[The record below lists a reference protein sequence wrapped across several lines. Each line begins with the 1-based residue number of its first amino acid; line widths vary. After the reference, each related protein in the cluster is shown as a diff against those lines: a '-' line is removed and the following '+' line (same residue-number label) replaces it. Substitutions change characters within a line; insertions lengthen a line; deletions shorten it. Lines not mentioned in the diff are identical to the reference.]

1 MPREQLRAL
10 AADVDRLLVAGAGSV
25 PGDEG
30 LRRREQALRDLGKQ
44 VPALAKVAEV
54 VGRAVA
60 ADIAGAPRA
69 LLDLLLVVGRVRAGS
84 ATAGVEGPLGP
95 AGPSGPWATPGP
107 APDLYPIAAVL
118 TRKGSGR
125 IEALKEAASR
135 GDLGDLRLVDAL
147 LAGLDDPSPEFADA
161 VAAEALPTLGPA
173 ALPDLRRGL
182 DLRGKAADARRLT
195 ALAAIDP
202 GAGLDL
208 CRRAIAEGSAAIK
221 VRALEVLAAADPE
234 EGATIALGLLAPLA
248 TADSPA
254 ADPDT
259 PPAKG
264 KRPAGSAPRVR
275 LDKKVRDAAM
285 ACLGRSCR
293 DEALEV
299 AMAALLEINGA
310 EVYGHRAAHQIL
322 ATIPHAQATPR
333 LLHELGRMVV
343 EARAVRADASRG
355 EKQVAA
361 KAAGAVEDPAG
372 CLFSILG
379 DRGDRRAAPALIDL
393 LAHPAADLR
402 DGAAGALVKIGDP
415 AGLEAAAGLI
425 GDAKAWKIGI
435 AAAWRLPP
443 GPRFERL
450 APCCRDLSGLT
461 NQGWSR
467 GHEVLWKFV
476 QESPDAPRRPD
487 GPCRTDWDP
496 RWAGVLRPH
505 RDGPEGQRVAIALEV
520 VLGAAAIPDLIH
532 ALGVPHD
539 GTYDGSVIVAAL
551 GRHRCREA
559 VAPLVEHLSGDI
571 GQIFY
576 VGDALKA
583 INDPAAIP
591 ALEGILAKERNGW
604 VVSEIG
610 ALIRELRRLPT
621 P

>member
-30 LRRREQALRDLGKQ
+30 LRRREQALRDLGKK

-69 LLDLLLVVGRVRAGS
+69 LLDLLLVVGRVRAGL

-161 VAAEALPTLGPA
+161 VAAEALPKLGPA
-173 ALPDLRRGL
+173 ALPELRRGL

-208 CRRAIAEGSAAIK
+208 CRRAIEEGSAAIK

-248 TADSPA
+248 TADASA
-254 ADPDT
+254 AEPDT

-343 EARAVRADASRG
+343 EARAVRPDHHPLR
-355 EKQVAA
+355 
-361 KAAGAVEDPAG
+361 P
-372 CLFSILG
+372 
-379 DRGDRRAAPALIDL
+379 R
-393 LAHPAADLR
+393 LAR
-402 DGAAGALVKIGDP
+402 SDP
-415 AGLEAAAGLI
+415 AGLVAEALGGHADVPDLLRGE
-425 GDAKAWKIGI
+425 GI
-435 AAAWRLPP
+435 QDRQAVGSGPPP
-443 GPRFERL
+443 GQVGQRVGDGQVLRRDALDAEPR
-450 APCCRDLSGLT
+450 P
-461 NQGWSR
+461 
-467 GHEVLWKFV
+467 GH
-476 QESPDAPRRPD
+476 RRPV
-487 GPCRTDWDP
+487 GPLHAD
-496 RWAGVLRPH
+496 LRPGRRPEDDPDRLLGPGH
-505 RDGPEGQRVAIALEV
+505 PPGEPPERDAMPRGVGPEGRDEVRVRRGEPGRPVAVEPTRLVRRPPRHHRRLARRRAGQQQRGPGHRRA
-520 VLGAAAIPDLIH
+520 VLRDDRARQGCRRPRHQQRQRGDRGTDHRPILPRVRTGSAPGAGAA
-532 ALGVPHD
+532 VPASSPPNLNC
-539 GTYDGSVIVAAL
+539 GL
-551 GRHRCREA
+551 
-559 VAPLVEHLSGDI
+559 HL
-571 GQIFY
+571 
-576 VGDALKA
+576 
-583 INDPAAIP
+583 
-591 ALEGILAKERNGW
+591 
-604 VVSEIG
+604 
-610 ALIRELRRLPT
+610 LRFS
-621 P
+621 